1 MSSPLW
7 ISGSSA
13 VKWESWMKI
22 CLKSLK
28 PLTCSDSVLQCSSS
42 PGFPNLGTAGIL
54 DQTIL
59 CLGGRGTV
67 LCTVGCLASSLAS
80 TYHMLV
86 ALPTPLLTTKKC
98 LQKLPHVWDTLL
110 SSLPKDFNKV
120 KIMSDSVEK
129 GLPVLSSSPTNPFTP
144 FCTLLKHNLPAL
156 CCFSFLK
163 CPKCSRVCLV

>member
-1 MSSPLW
+1 M
-7 ISGSSA
+7 
-13 VKWESWMKI
+13 KWESWMKT

-28 PLTCSDSVLQCSSS
+28 PFTCSDSVLQCSSS

-54 DQTIL
+54 GQTIL
-59 CLGGRGTV
+59 CLGGGGYCPMHCRT
-67 LCTVGCLASSLAS
+67 SPLAS

-110 SSLPKDFNKV
+110 SSLPKYFNKV
-120 KIMSDSVEK
+120 KIMSDSVAK
-129 GLPVLSSSPTNPFTP
+129 GLPVPSTSPTNPFTP